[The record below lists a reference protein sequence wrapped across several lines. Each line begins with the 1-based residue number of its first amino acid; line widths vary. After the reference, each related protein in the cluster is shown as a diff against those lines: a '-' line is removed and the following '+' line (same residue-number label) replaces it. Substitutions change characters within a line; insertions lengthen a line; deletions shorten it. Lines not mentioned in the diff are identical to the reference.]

1 MTLRHQTWNEGPYDD
16 DYRDFDSLTLN
27 VEPSERAGAP
37 LPNRRKA
44 RLRRM
49 LAGIVLVAGAWIA
62 VANLGVEGVIET
74 GKSLYEMAMS
84 NAQDMIARAN
94 PEGLQAPAPT
104 ANDLAGASALPLPN
118 GQPAEAASLPEL
130 TITQNPA
137 TNPASDEAPSTEAM
151 GTAYADKAEPA
162 EEAKDQ
168 SPKRKRAIAAGLGP
182 DLPNVLLTRLSQGDL
197 KNAGYAIK
205 TALAKTAD
213 DASFSWPPKPSREQ
227 ALFEIRFVQGAPS
240 GCRRYIVTVTK
251 DRWSSTS
258 AALEKC
264 GDVRA
269 GNGDVPGDK
278 AQRAASQSPG

>member
-1 MTLRHQTWNEGPYDD
+1 MTLRHQTWNESPYDD
-16 DYRDFDSLTLN
+16 DYRDFDSLSLN

-49 LAGIVLVAGAWIA
+49 LAGIVLVAGTWVA

-74 GKSLYEMAMS
+74 GKSFYEIAVS
-84 NAQDMIARAN
+84 NAQDMIARVK
-94 PEGLQAPAPT
+94 PEGLPT
-104 ANDLAGASALPLPN
+104 TDSTPNNLAGASAPALPN
-118 GQPAEAASLPEL
+118 GQPAEAALPEL

-137 TNPASDEAPSTEAM
+137 TGPAAEEAPSTEAM
-151 GTAYADKAEPA
+151 GTAYAEKAEPA
-162 EEAKDQ
+162 EEIKDQ

-278 AQRAASQSPG
+278 AQRTPSQSPG